1 MTERKLIFYIDY
13 LCPYAWRFAELAL
26 HAAKELQYTLE
37 SRHFSLYQHNL
48 GPDELAAEW
57 EIWNEPLDTS
67 DEYGTKGLLPFLAGT
82 AARRQGFEP
91 FETYRLELQRARHVR
106 HLPFTIDTI
115 NNVAEHVGLD
125 MITFARDLRDPELRT
140 EFAQDHL
147 VAKRLNVA
155 GTPTVQFGD
164 DHVAYVRLE
173 SIPLEHAAQVKYLS
187 GLLEFM
193 QEYPELATLRR
204 AKKPAN

>member
-1 MTERKLIFYIDY
+1 MIERKLIFYIDY

-26 HAAKELQYTLE
+26 DAAEELQYTLE
-37 SRHFSLYQHNL
+37 SRHFSLYQHNYDPKKD
-48 GPDELAAEW
+48 GHDW
-57 EIWNEPLDTS
+57 EIWNEPLGLS

-82 AARRQGFEP
+82 AARRQGQEL

-106 HLPFTIDTI
+106 HLPFTFDTI
-115 NNVAEHVGLD
+115 NYTAERVDLD
-125 MITFARDLRDPELRT
+125 MLQFMSDLRDPELRT

-147 VAKRLNVA
+147 AAKRVNVA

-164 DHVAYVRLE
+164 GHIAYVRLE
-173 SIPLEHAAQVKYLS
+173 DIPSERRERVKFLS
-187 GLLEFM
+187 GLLDFM

-204 AKKPAN
+204 AKQHAN